1 MSLPFVI
8 ESWDDFA
15 ELAHRAP
22 LTPPDGRCAWPDCRR
37 AFAPAKA
44 WQRYC
49 CAACRRA
56 DQDEARAVGHAIA
69 RAALTMREHKH
80 APRGTHRAQMA
91 TLARRYV
98 DTVATR
104 WRDSRALRCAVA
116 EDRAQ
121 GATTGATGPT
131 PSPRPART
139 PATLSTGM
147 ED

>member
-1 MSLPFVI
+1 VTLPFVM
-8 ESWDDFA
+8 EPWETFA
-15 ELAHRAP
+15 ELADRAP
-22 LTPPDGRCAWPDCRR
+22 QRAPDGLCAWPDCRR
-37 AFAPAKA
+37 AFTAAKP

-69 RAALTMREHKH
+69 RPALTMRETKH
-80 APRGTHRAQMA
+80 AARGSRAAQLN

-98 DTVATR
+98 DTVMTR
-104 WRDSRALRCAVA
+104 WRDCRALRSATA

-121 GATTGATGPT
+121 GARPGPA